1 MTLRSAS
8 HWLLLSTCLVLGCA
22 ADPPIE
28 TTATSKSAIIGGQP
42 DDAEGPVVWM
52 VGDLDGRIGYC
63 SAVVVSPHVVLTAG
77 HCAAPNAKFE
87 IFLGADYNDE
97 TAKAAPENHVAVV
110 SHKASPDYDSY
121 RHLHDIGV
129 LVTATP
135 IPRTAAVINR
145 EAIVKADVGRPLR
158 ISGFG
163 RTVADDEAI
172 GRRHEAMTTL
182 DGYDA
187 MSLGMKGTPSFCL
200 FDSGGPTFMDRGA
213 GEVVVGIHSIV
224 ESQACDALAWDAR
237 VDIDAE
243 FIDGIIA
250 KADPP
255 PDTTTVEQPTEP
267 ADEPA
272 GASPAPTDASGPT
285 TQTTSSCTIGAPRP
299 PSGNRNGNGAAF
311 VFVAFAACLGL
322 RARYPRARDAR
333 RDRSRIERR

>member
-1 MTLRSAS
+1 M
-8 HWLLLSTCLVLGCA
+8 
-22 ADPPIE
+22 
-28 TTATSKSAIIGGQP
+28 SKSAIIGGRA
-42 DDAEGPVVWM
+42 DDADGPVVWM
-52 VGDLDGRIGYC
+52 IGDLDGRIGYC
-63 SAVVVSPHVVLTAG
+63 SGVVVSPHVVLTAG
-77 HCAAPNAKFE
+77 HCAAPNAKFQ

-97 TAKAAPENHVAVV
+97 ASKAAPENYVTVV

-121 RHLHDIGV
+121 RHLHDVGV

-135 IPRTAAVINR
+135 IARTPAAINR
-145 EAIVKADVGRPLR
+145 EPIVKADVGGPLR
-158 ISGFG
+158 ISGYG

-182 DGYDA
+182 DGFDA
-187 MSLGMKGTPSFCL
+187 RSIGMKGTPSFCL
-200 FDSGGPTFMDRGA
+200 YDSGGPTFMDRGA

-224 ESQACDALAWDAR
+224 ESQACDELAWDAR

-267 ADEPA
+267 TEEPA
-272 GASPAPTDASGPT
+272 AAAVPSPADGSGGT
-285 TQTTSSCTIGAPRP
+285 TQTTSSCTIGAARGAGDA
-299 PSGNRNGNGAAF
+299 SGRGTVLAL
-311 VFVAFAACLGL
+311 VAFAACVGL

-333 RDRSRIERR
+333 RDRSRFQRR